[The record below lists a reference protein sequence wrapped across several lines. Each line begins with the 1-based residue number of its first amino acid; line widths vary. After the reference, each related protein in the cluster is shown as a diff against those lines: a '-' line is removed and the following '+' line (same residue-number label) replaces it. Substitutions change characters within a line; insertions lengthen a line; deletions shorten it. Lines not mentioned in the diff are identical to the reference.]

1 MSVNVILG
9 PAGESNYK
17 NGPKML
23 VL

>member
-9 PAGESNYK
+9 PAGESNYR